1 MAHFLPKSTTQYNKI
16 RRAQENLCEAQT
28 WRGRL
33 GYFPGRTGPSS
44 GENTNDGGETD
55 PGITLPVSPRLF
67 ARQSS
72 PPA

>member
-1 MAHFLPKSTTQYNKI
+1 MAHFLPKSTTQDNKI
-16 RRAQENLCEAQT
+16 RTALENLREAQS

-44 GENTNDGGETD
+44 GESTNGGGETE

>member
-1 MAHFLPKSTTQYNKI
+1 MAHFLPKSTTQDNKI
-16 RRAQENLCEAQT
+16 RTAQENLHEAQS

-33 GYFPGRTGPSS
+33 GYFLAELAPSS
-44 GENTNDGGETD
+44 GENTNDGGETE
-55 PGITLPVSPRLF
+55 PGITLQVSSRLF